1 MPTNTK
7 RILVLAA
14 ILVWA
19 FALGPSSMSAAP
31 AKTGKVDLNSATQQE
46 LEALPGVGAATAKK
60 IIAGR
65 PYSSVSDLAKA
76 GLSAKTIEKISP
88 LVTAG
93 AGGGAKTEPAKAAV
107 QEKAEKT
114 TKATKA
120 AAAEKMASAAP
131 SGAKV
136 DLNTASQKEL
146 EALPGVGAATAK
158 KIIAGRPYGST
169 ADLAKAGVPAKTIEK
184 IGPLVSV
191 SAMPAGAPVAPEP
204 VSAASKPAAA
214 SKPSSPAAAASAPAQ
229 APPAKGMVWVNTET
243 KVFHRE
249 GDRWYGNTK
258 HGKYMT
264 EADALKAGYR
274 ESKERPA
281 KK

>member
-1 MPTNTK
+1 MPTAAK
-7 RILVLAA
+7 RILVLAV
-14 ILVWA
+14 ILAWI
-19 FALGPSSMSAAP
+19 FALAPSSMSAAG
-31 AKTGKVDLNSATQQE
+31 AKTAKVDLNSATQQE

-169 ADLAKAGVPAKTIEK
+169 ADLAKAGVPPKTIEK

-204 VSAASKPAAA
+204 ASAASKPAAA

>member
-1 MPTNTK
+1 MPTNAK

-19 FALGPSSMSAAP
+19 IAAPSSMSAAG
-31 AKTGKVDLNSATQQE
+31 AKTAKVDLNSATQQE

-93 AGGGAKTEPAKAAV
+93 AGGAAKAEPAKAAV
-107 QEKAEKT
+107 QEKAEKA

-120 AAAEKMASAAP
+120 ATAEKMASAAP

-191 SAMPAGAPVAPEP
+191 SAMPAGAPPAPEP
-204 VSAASKPAAA
+204 AAAPASKAAAA
-214 SKPSSPAAAASAPAQ
+214 SKPSSSAATASAPAQ